1 MGHPLDVERATQM
14 HVEWCQALI
23 ERTGQTTTHQTEA
36 QMRAVMLELRDSLAP
51 EAVLVIANALPA
63 LERGIFLDG
72 WSLGNQPKP
81 ISDPA
86 SFFDRV
92 YQRLKDHHSPPPTL
106 VADVFW
112 LWNEKLEPTRART
125 ILENLPIELRALW
138 PSPMK
143 LN

>member
-23 ERTGQTTTHQTEA
+23 ERTGQTTTNQTEP
-36 QMRAVMLELRDSLAP
+36 QMRAVMLELRDSLEP
-51 EAVLVIANALPA
+51 ERVLGIANALPA

-72 WSLGNQPKP
+72 WSLGKSLKTA
-81 ISDPA
+81 SDPD

-92 YQRLKDHHSPPPTL
+92 YQRVKNHHSPPPTL

-112 LWNEKLEPTRART
+112 LWNEKLEPAKARK
-125 ILENLPIELRALW
+125 IYENLPIALRPLW
-138 PSPMK
+138 PSPM
-143 LN
+143 N